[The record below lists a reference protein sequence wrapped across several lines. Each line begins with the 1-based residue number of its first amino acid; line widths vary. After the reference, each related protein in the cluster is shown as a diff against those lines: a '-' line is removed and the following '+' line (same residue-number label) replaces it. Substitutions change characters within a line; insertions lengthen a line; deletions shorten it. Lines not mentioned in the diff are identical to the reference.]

1 MGWMTTILF
10 FDKKVYFSLDLFFN
24 KYIILIYL
32 YLFIVK
38 DVIYH
43 CTIFRK
49 YNDTNTVCAS
59 YVAYFVRSES
69 RMKKGKLAQLA
80 YYLKSDFFYFFV
92 YNTFERNFRVF
103 HWSRNFTMDLSD
115 SYWMIWTSVAFSLC
129 TKSNF
134 AKA

>member
-1 MGWMTTILF
+1 MI
-10 FDKKVYFSLDLFFN
+10 S
-24 KYIILIYL
+24 IYL

-43 CTIFRK
+43 CTIFGK
-49 YNDTNTVCAS
+49 YNDTNTVRAS

-92 YNTFERNFRVF
+92 YNTFKRNFRAF
-103 HWSRNFTMDLSD
+103 H
-115 SYWMIWTSVAFSLC
+115 
-129 TKSNF
+129 
-134 AKA
+134 